1 MVTREENELIT
12 RVEGD
17 APMGKL
23 IRENSWIPFALSDN
37 LVAGE
42 APTPVRLL
50 GENFVSWRVPDGRIG
65 FLAEG
70 CPHRQA
76 SLLLA
81 RVEGNGLRCIYHGWK
96 TDVSGSVVEAPTQVV
111 RHDRFCASVK
121 VTHYPVH
128 EAGNIAWV
136 WLGSSEAPPFPDLPF
151 TAEHG
156 NKTAVT
162 FSNLPVNWLQALEG
176 GLDSVHAGILHQSWT
191 RNVMNEKHD
200 AMDEGKATVAFTKIP
215 TYEVG
220 EASFGMRAASLR
232 KQDDGKT
239 YARVTNFFFPLVV
252 VAATGFVDRYH
263 VFAFAPAD
271 DTNHLLFFGSYG
283 SSPVSQKDFGAV
295 REDFDPDPR
304 NFSTVSGDRSN
315 RWGQDRALMDAGHHS
330 GFSRSVVDED
340 SVVQVSM
347 GPIVDR
353 SKDNLSASDGAV
365 ANARLLLLDAIA
377 AYEKGELPPGSARS
391 PDTVRIPDPYDAVL
405 GPDESWRDVET
416 ENRSGV

>member
-12 RVEGD
+12 LVEGD
-17 APMGKL
+17 VPMGRL
-23 IRENSWIPFALSDN
+23 IRENSWIPFALSEN
-37 LVAGE
+37 LAVGE

-50 GENFVSWRVPDGRIG
+50 GENFVSWRAPDGRVG
-65 FLAEG
+65 FLAEA

-81 RVEGNGLRCIYHGWK
+81 CVEGDGLRCIYHGWK
-96 TDVSGSVVEAPTQVV
+96 TDVSGAVVEAPTQAL
-111 RHDRFCASVK
+111 RHDRFCASIK
-121 VTHYPVH
+121 VTHFPVH

-136 WLGSSEAPPFPDLPF
+136 WLGSPDPPPFPDLPF
-151 TAEHG
+151 TGEHG

-176 GLDSVHAGILHQSWT
+176 GLDSAHAGILHQSWT
-191 RNVMNEKHD
+191 RNVIDEKSD
-200 AMDEGKATVAFTKIP
+200 SMDEDKATVAFTKIP

-239 YARVTNFFFPLVV
+239 YARVTNFFFPLVI

-263 VFAFAPAD
+263 LFAFAPVD

-283 SSPVSQKDFGAV
+283 TSPVSQKDFGAV
-295 REDFDPDPR
+295 RKDFDPDPR

-315 RWGQDRALMDAGHHS
+315 RWGQDRVLMDGGHHS
-330 GFSRSVVDED
+330 GFARSVVDED

-353 SKDNLSASDGAV
+353 SKDNLSGSDGAV
-365 ANARLLLLDAIA
+365 ANARLLLLEVLA
-377 AYEKGELPPGSARS
+377 AYEKGELPPGSARG
-391 PDTVRIPDPYDAVL
+391 PGTVCIPDPYDAVL
-405 GPDESWRDVET
+405 GPDESWRDIQPEH
-416 ENRSGV
+416 GGM

>member
-1 MVTREENELIT
+1 MLPTV
-12 RVEGD
+12 V
-17 APMGKL
+17 
-23 IRENSWIPFALSDN
+23 
-37 LVAGE
+37 LVFSPKA
-42 APTPVRLL
+42 
-50 GENFVSWRVPDGRIG
+50 
-65 FLAEG
+65 

-81 RVEGNGLRCIYHGWK
+81 HVEGDGLRCIYHGWK
-96 TDVSGSVVEAPTQVV
+96 TDVSGVVVEAPTQVV
-111 RHDRFCASVK
+111 RHDRFCASIN
-121 VTHYPVH
+121 VTHFPVH

-136 WLGSSEAPPFPDLPF
+136 WLGSPEPPPFPDLPF
-151 TAEHG
+151 TVEHG

-191 RNVMNEKHD
+191 RNVIREKSD
-200 AMDEGKATVAFTKIP
+200 SMDEEKATVAFTKIP

-220 EASFGMRAASLR
+220 DASFGMRAASLR

-239 YARVTNFFFPLVV
+239 YARVTNFFFPLVI

-263 VFAFAPAD
+263 VFAFAPVD

-283 SSPVSQKDFGAV
+283 TAPVSQKDFGAV

-304 NFSTVSGDRSN
+304 NFSTVSGDRTN

-330 GFSRSVVDED
+330 GFNRSVVDED

-353 SKDNLSASDGAV
+353 SKDNLSGSDGAV
-365 ANARLLLLDAIA
+365 AHARLLLLDVLA
-377 AYEKGELPPGSARS
+377 AYEKGELPPGSAGGRE
-391 PDTVRIPDPYDAVL
+391 TVRIPDPYDAVL
-405 GPDESWRDVET
+405 GPDESWRDLQPSAEKAARPQ
-416 ENRSGV
+416 RSATGRRFADEDRGRRNDRSVIHHGGMAMKRRRGLSEPQHIEWVSHRAGRLS

>member
-1 MVTREENELIT
+1 MVTREENELMT

-17 APMGKL
+17 APLGKL

-37 LVAGE
+37 IVTGE

-50 GENFVSWRVPDGRIG
+50 GQNYVAWRAPDGRIG
-65 FLAEG
+65 FMAEG

-81 RVEGNGLRCIYHGWK
+81 RVEDSGLRCIYHGWK
-96 TDVSGSVVEAPTQVV
+96 VDVSGAVVEAPTQVT

-121 VTHYPVH
+121 VDHYPVH

-136 WLGSSEAPPFPDLPF
+136 WLNGIEPAPFPDLPF
-151 TAEHG
+151 TEEHG

-162 FSNLPVNWLQALEG
+162 FSSLPVNWLQALEG

-191 RNVMNEKHD
+191 KNVIRDKTET
-200 AMDEGKATVAFTKIP
+200 MDEGKATVAFTKIP

-232 KQDDGKT
+232 QQDDDKT
-239 YARVTNFFFPLVV
+239 YARVTNYFFPLVI

-263 VFAFAPAD
+263 VFAFSPVD
-271 DTNHLLFFGSYG
+271 DTHHLLFFGSYG
-283 SSPVSQKDFGAV
+283 TAPVSQKDFGAV
-295 REDFDPDPR
+295 RADFDPDPR

-315 RWGQDRALMDAGHHS
+315 RWGQDRALMDAGHHT

-353 SKDNLSASDGAV
+353 TKDNLSGSDGAV
-365 ANARLLLLDAIA
+365 ANARRLILDVLA
-377 AYEKGELPPGSARS
+377 AYAKGELPPGSARGNGV
-391 PDTVRIPDPYDAVL
+391 VRIPNPYDAVL
-405 GPDESWRDVET
+405 GPDESWRDLQPEA
-416 ENRSGV
+416 

>member
-23 IRENSWIPFALSDN
+23 IRENSWIPFSLSDN

-42 APTPVRLL
+42 APTAVRLL
-50 GENFVSWRVPDGRIG
+50 GENFVSWRTPDGRVG
-65 FLAEG
+65 FLAEA
-70 CPHRQA
+70 CPHLQA
-76 SLLLA
+76 SLLVA
-81 RVEGNGLRCIYHGWK
+81 HGEGDGLRCIYHGWK

-111 RHDRFCASVK
+111 RHDRFCASIK
-121 VTHYPVH
+121 VTHFPVH

-136 WLGSSEAPPFPDLPF
+136 WLRGPAPPPLPGLPF

-156 NKTAVT
+156 NTTALT
-162 FSNLPVNWLQALEG
+162 FSALPVNWLQALEG

-191 RNVMNEKHD
+191 RNVIAEKGE
-200 AMDEGKATVAFTKIP
+200 AMDEGKATIAFTKIP

-220 EASFGMRAASLR
+220 ESTFGMKAASLR

-239 YARVTNFFFPLVV
+239 YARVTNFFFPLMI

-263 VFAFAPAD
+263 VFAFGPVD

-283 SSPVSQKDFGAV
+283 TAPVSQKDFGAV

-304 NFSTVSGDRSN
+304 NFSAVSGDRSN
-315 RWGQDRALMDAGHHS
+315 RWGQNRDLMAAGHHS
-330 GFSRSVVDED
+330 GFGPSVVDED

-353 SKDNLSASDGAV
+353 SKDSLSGSDGAV
-365 ANARLLLLDAIA
+365 ANARLLLLDALA
-377 AYEKGELPPGSARS
+377 AYEDGVLPPGSARGQGA
-391 PDTVRIPDPYDAVL
+391 VRIPDPYDAVL
-405 GPDESWRDVET
+405 GPDQSWRDIGRE
-416 ENRSGV
+416 S

>member
-1 MVTREENELIT
+1 
-12 RVEGD
+12 
-17 APMGKL
+17 
-23 IRENSWIPFALSDN
+23 
-37 LVAGE
+37 
-42 APTPVRLL
+42 
-50 GENFVSWRVPDGRIG
+50 
-65 FLAEG
+65 
-70 CPHRQA
+70 
-76 SLLLA
+76 
-81 RVEGNGLRCIYHGWK
+81 
-96 TDVSGSVVEAPTQVV
+96 
-111 RHDRFCASVK
+111 
-121 VTHYPVH
+121 VTHFPVH
-128 EAGNIAWV
+128 ESGNIEWV
-136 WLGSSEAPPFPDLPF
+136 WLGSPEAPSFPELPF

-162 FSNLPVNWLQALEG
+162 FSNLPVNWLQGLEG

-191 RNVMNEKHD
+191 RNVISD
-200 AMDEGKATVAFTKIP
+200 QSDSMDEGKATVAFTKIP

-239 YARVTNFFFPLVV
+239 YARVTNFFFPLVI
-252 VAATGFVDRYH
+252 VAATGFIDRYH
-263 VFAFAPAD
+263 VFAFAPVD

-283 SSPVSQKDFGAV
+283 TSPVSQKDFGAV

-365 ANARLLLLDAIA
+365 ANARLLLLDVLA
-377 AYEKGELPPGSARS
+377 AYETGELPPGSARS
-391 PDTVRIPDPYDAVL
+391 PDIVRIPDPYDAVL
-405 GPDESWRDVET
+405 GPDESWRDIEPGL
-416 ENRSGV
+416 RGGV